1 MFWCLKNSRQQ
12 SDSEL
17 ERKIRAA
24 HYVNSA
30 LRQESE
36 ELDIAQ
42 AQLENF
48 SKQLDGMQE
57 AFRECGGVKQCIVS
71 MHEKAE
77 EVHHLI
83 AEGINAGTFQVQV
96 LKGLP
101 SLLDISLAI
110 EQQKE
115 QYRYTS

>member
-1 MFWCLKNSRQQ
+1 MHGGCHYTAEDEKKG
-12 SDSEL
+12 DEEIDEL
-17 ERKIRAA
+17 ERKIKAA
-24 HYVNSA
+24 RYVNSA

-83 AEGINAGTFQVQV
+83 AEGINAGTFQVQSLTADESSSDTKTKKIK
-96 LKGLP
+96 LK
-101 SLLDISLAI
+101 
-110 EQQKE
+110 
-115 QYRYTS
+115 